1 MIKSLNDRY
10 TEMQLK
16 LFQESKPFQKWLQ
29 RYEEWPQYRLEE
41 VVVSDLD
48 MFGSR
53 LGFSKFTARV
63 VDVSTGV
70 ELPGIVVLRGDSVAV
85 MVVVRCSDNPSIPN
99 KVMLTKQFRTAM
111 SSEVVETVAGMMD
124 DSQQVRGKALDELK
138 EEAGIELDGDKL
150 VNLTE
155 WAGMKEG
162 LLVSPGLV
170 DERMHL
176 LFTELLLTEKE
187 IGEFRDQQH
196 GVLEEGEVIRLET
209 VNLEDAY
216 QVGDAKLLSALLLYD
231 KYQKRVREPAETI
244 RLCEEESTQSL
255 FWFIVGISLTY
266 VINSIFDNR

>member
-1 MIKSLNDRY
+1 M
-10 TEMQLK
+10 
-16 LFQESKPFQKWLQ
+16 
-29 RYEEWPQYRLEE
+29 
-41 VVVSDLD
+41 
-48 MFGSR
+48 
-53 LGFSKFTARV
+53 
-63 VDVSTGV
+63 
-70 ELPGIVVLRGDSVAV
+70 
-85 MVVVRCSDNPSIPN
+85 VVRCSDNPSIPT
-99 KVMLTKQFRTAM
+99 KVVLTKQFRTAM

-162 LLVSPGLV
+162 MLVSPGLV

-187 IGEFRDQQH
+187 IGQFRDQQH

-231 KYQKRVREPAETI
+231 KYQKSQREPAETI
-244 RLCEEESTQSL
+244 RLREEESTQSL